1 MSQQHNEIAFE
12 DELCA
17 HLADHGWLYSANS
30 AGYDKQRA
38 LFPEDILGW
47 LHETQPDELA
57 KIIKPDSTSTAQT
70 SSENQLLD
78 RLVKV
83 LDAPLE
89 SGGGT
94 LNVLRKGFSVVN
106 AKFAMCQFRPVTSN
120 NPTTNERY
128 ARVRVRVMRQV
139 YYSTSNQKSIDLVL
153 FINGVPV
160 ATLELKTDFTQ
171 GVQDAVM
178 QYKKARLPKDPVTKK
193 VEPLLSFGR
202 RALVHFAVSND
213 EVYMTTKLDGDGTFF
228 LPFNRGNDG
237 AAGNPLNPHGSRTA
251 YLWEEV
257 LQRDA
262 WLDIIGKFL
271 HVEVSKAH
279 DPITGQ
285 LLVSTSLLFP
295 RYHQWQVVTELANTA
310 RAEGPGHKYLVQ
322 HSAGSGK
329 TNSIAWT
336 AHRLY
341 TLHDADIAKVFDSV
355 IVITDRTVLDTQ
367 LQDAIRQIEST
378 SGFVVSV
385 TGEEAGQIGLASKS
399 ALLAKALTDGGKIIV
414 VTIQTFPYAL
424 KIIKESAGLASR
436 RFAVVA
442 DEAHS
447 SQTGATANQLKE
459 TLTQEELAELADG
472 GEIDTETMLA
482 TQMTARAD
490 SGNISWFAFTAT
502 PKARTLELFGR
513 RPTPEDLPKPF
524 HVYTMQQ
531 AIEEGFILDVLRNY
545 TAYDTAFQIATK
557 VSKGELKPAKPG
569 ETVQSDAVLVDE
581 SQATKGLM
589 RWVKLHPT
597 NIAQKVQIIVEHF
610 RANAAHLL
618 EGNAKAMVV
627 TDSRKAA
634 VRYKIAIDAYLAKQ
648 GYNDL
653 GTLVAFSG
661 SVEDEES
668 LPSPYT
674 ESSFTE
680 ANINPRLKGRDLAK
694 AFAGAD
700 FRVMLVANK
709 FQTGFSEALLLAMY
723 VDKKLAGVNA
733 VQTLSRLNRIA
744 PKYGKD
750 TSFVLDFV
758 NEPQEILDAFLPYY
772 RDAFLDRE
780 TDPNI
785 VHDLRAKLD
794 AAGVYTWGEVSACV
808 RDWAK
813 SSGNNAAIAHVG
825 PARERFRN
833 AYLGALT
840 TTDKAKQDELDLFRK
855 DVSTY
860 VRVYDF
866 LSQIIDYGDSDLEKL
881 AIYLR
886 LLARLIRPESLTQ
899 PIDLS
904 DVELKVIK
912 QKDRGSTALDLAT
925 GKAAGLIGMTAAGS
939 GAKKD
944 PNMVLLEEVLARI
957 NDLFADED
965 FSAGQQRSFVEASVR
980 TLMEDENIVTQAKAN
995 TKPQFLESID
1005 LQHAVEYSVL
1015 YNQST
1020 QHKMADTFTD
1030 NLDVQK
1036 TLIELLG
1043 QLVHQLVRV
1052 SAA

>member
-1 MSQQHNEIAFE
+1 MSQQHNEIVFE
-12 DELCA
+12 AELCA
-17 HLADHGWLYSANS
+17 HLDSRGWLYSPTSN
-30 AGYDKQRA
+30 GYDKERA
-38 LFPEDILGW
+38 LFPADVLDW
-47 LHETQPDELA
+47 LRETQPDELP
-57 KIIKPDSTSTAQT
+57 KIIKPDASVTAQKT
-70 SSENQLLD
+70 SENQLLD
-78 RLVKV
+78 RIVKV
-83 LDAPLE
+83 LDTPLE

-94 LNVLRKGFSVVN
+94 LNVLRKGFSLVN
-106 AKFAMCQFRPVTSN
+106 AKFAMCQFKPATTN
-120 NPTTNERY
+120 NPKTNERY
-128 ARVRVRVMRQV
+128 DQVRVRVMRQV
-139 YYSTSNQKSIDLVL
+139 YYSASNKKSIDLVL
-153 FINGVPV
+153 FINGLPV

-171 GVQDAVM
+171 GVQDAII
-178 QYKKARLPKDPVTKK
+178 QFKKNRLPKDPVTKK

-213 EVYMTTKLDGDGTFF
+213 EIYMTTRLDGDSTFF

-237 AAGNPLNPHGSRTA
+237 AAGNPLNPTGSRTA

-271 HVEVSKAH
+271 HVEVTKSH

-285 LLVSTSLLFP
+285 LAVSTSLLFP
-295 RYHQWQVVTELANTA
+295 RYHQWQVVTQLASTA
-310 RAEGPGHKYLVQ
+310 RSEGPGHKYLVQ

-336 AHRLY
+336 AHRLF
-341 TLHDADIAKVFDSV
+341 TLHDSDNAKVFDSV

-367 LQDAIRQIEST
+367 LQDAVRQIEST

-385 TGEEAGQIGLASKS
+385 TGDEAGQVGLASKS

-424 KIIKESAGLASR
+424 KIMKESTALAGR
-436 RFAVVA
+436 KFAVIA

-459 TLTQEELAELADG
+459 TLTAEELAELADG

-482 TQMTARAD
+482 AQMTARAD
-490 SGNISWFAFTAT
+490 SGTISWFAFTAT

-513 RPTPEDLPKPF
+513 RPAPDERPAPF

-545 TAYDTAFQIATK
+545 TAYDTAFQIA
-557 VSKGELKPAKPG
+557 SKASSGQLTPAKPG
-569 ETVQSDAVLVDE
+569 EDVQPDTVLVDE

-610 RANAAHLL
+610 RTNAAHLL
-618 EGNAKAMVV
+618 DGYAKAMVV

-634 VRYKIAIDAYLAKQ
+634 VRYKIAIDTYLAKQ
-648 GYNDL
+648 GYADL

-668 LPSPYT
+668 LPSPHT
-674 ESSFTE
+674 DKAFTE
-680 ANINPRLKGRDLAK
+680 ANMNPLLKGRDLAK
-694 AFAGAD
+694 AFAGPE
-700 FRVMLVANK
+700 FRLMLVANK
-709 FQTGFSEALLLAMY
+709 FQTGFSEALLVAMY

-750 TSFVLDFV
+750 TTFVLDFV
-758 NEPQEILDAFLPYY
+758 NQPQEILDAFLPYY
-772 RDAFLDRE
+772 RNAFLDRE

-785 VHDLRAKLD
+785 VHDLRSKLD
-794 AAGVYTWGEVSACV
+794 AAGIYTWGEVEACV
-808 RDWAK
+808 QDWVKAA
-813 SSGNNAAIAHVG
+813 GNNAAVAHVG
-825 PARERFRN
+825 PARERFKN
-833 AYLGALT
+833 AYLGALIT
-840 TTDKAKQDELDLFRK
+840 KDQAKQDELDLFRK
-855 DVSTY
+855 DVGTY

-866 LSQIIDYGDSDLEKL
+866 LSQIIDYGDGALEML

-886 LLARLIRPESLTQ
+886 LLTRLIRPESLTQ

-912 QKDRGSTALDLAT
+912 QKDRGSAALDLAT
-925 GKAAGLIGMTAAGS
+925 GKAIGLIGMTAAGS
-939 GAKKD
+939 GTKKD

-965 FSAGQQRSFVEASVR
+965 FSEGQQRSFVEASVR

-995 TKPQFLESID
+995 TRPQFLESVD
-1005 LQHAVEYSVL
+1005 LQHAVEYAVV

-1030 NLDVQK
+1030 NLEVQK
-1036 TLIELLG
+1036 TLVELLG
-1043 QLVHQLVRV
+1043 QLVHQLVRAP
-1052 SAA
+1052 AA